1 MRRTLV
7 FRCSAVVA
15 CLLAAVMAITP
26 GCGSNDFLGL
36 EDYQRDLLIGGLA
49 AALLMQQG
57 VTTGDDDPAPA
68 PIDGRDGEDGLSCW
82 DLDGDGV
89 ADPEE
94 DVNGDGD
101 FTALDCV
108 GAAGVN
114 GVDGPAGDP
123 GQDGAPG
130 LRCWDLDGDGVG
142 DPGED
147 ANDDGMFDTRDC
159 QGSDG
164 GVGPAG
170 PAGNSG
176 LPGQDGADGPE
187 FFDVF
192 IDDFFT
198 VVGGPY
204 GDLPVQF
211 VSIAEPVLGFRS
223 PFSGTSSVAG
233 FRVAIPDRYMAG
245 NDVMMRL
252 FFHRTGEYDEGCFVF
267 TVDGRRLI
275 DGSDIEVYGERR
287 WVRPDAIE
295 VGDGGTASILGTF
308 IVVDLPIN
316 TPAGLDYPEDLAG
329 GDFLGFELNTHQLDG
344 YSYHLLG
351 VEFIESSAGSAV
363 LSGAGVFMTED
374 DIACSFDDCNENS
387 IPDEYELD
395 GNDCNEN
402 SVLDECDILKGTSQD
417 CQPNGI
423 PDECDGGCPECLTD
437 ADCVDDDLCTIETC
451 GQGTCVSVPVE
462 CPEGWVCVNGVCID

>member
-7 FRCSAVVA
+7 FRCSAVVG
-15 CLLAAVMAITP
+15 CLLAAVMAIAP

-57 VTTGDDDPAPA
+57 DTTGGDDPAPA

-108 GAAGVN
+108 GAAGV
-114 GVDGPAGDP
+114 DGPAGDD
-123 GQDGAPG
+123 GQDGTPG

-147 ANDDGMFDTRDC
+147 ANGDGMLDTRDC
-159 QGSDG
+159 QGATGEPGQDGSDG
-164 GVGPAG
+164 DDGSDGA
-170 PAGNSG
+170 
-176 LPGQDGADGPE
+176 DGADGPE
-187 FFDVF
+187 FFDIF

-204 GDLPVQF
+204 GGLPVQF
-211 VSIAEPVLGFRS
+211 VFIAEPLLGVRD
-223 PFSGTSSVAG
+223 PFSGTTGVAG
-233 FRVAIPDRYMAG
+233 FRVAIPDWYEAG
-245 NDVMMRL
+245 NDVTMRL
-252 FFHRTGEYDEGCFVF
+252 FFHRTGEYEESCFVF
-267 TVDGRRLI
+267 TVDGRRLR
-275 DGSDIEVYGERR
+275 DGSDVEVYGETR
-287 WVRPDAIE
+287 WVRPDAME
-295 VGDGGTASILGTF
+295 VGDGGTAGILGTF

-316 TPAGLDYPEDLAG
+316 TPAGLDYPDDLTG
-329 GDFLGFELNTHQLDG
+329 GDFLAFELDTHQMDG
-344 YSYHLLG
+344 YAYHLLG
-351 VEFIESSAGSAV
+351 AEFIELGAGSAA
-363 LSGAGVFMTED
+363 LSSAAVFAIED
-374 DIACSFDDCNENS
+374 DVACSFEDCNGNGISDADDILDETSFDCNE
-387 IPDEYELD
+387 
-395 GNDCNEN
+395 
-402 SVLDECDILKGTSQD
+402 
-417 CQPNGI
+417 NGI

-437 ADCVDDDLCTIETC
+437 ADCDDDDLCTIDTC
-451 GQGTCVSVPVE
+451 DQGTCVSVPVE
-462 CPEGWVCVNGVCID
+462 CPDGWECVNGECID